1 MLEFKK
7 NPIYDNYCKS
17 TYPHYPSF
25 PVLQRVL
32 LSYYWGVFMK
42 KSIALHCQ
50 ILISGTIW
58 SITSKF
64 YEVICWKAFYVTK
77 TFHWR
82 GKKDFLTVMEN
93 KVHFPR
99 STWNVV
105 YYLFFNIF
113 FSDNFLGF
121 WVVNNFETL

>member
-1 MLEFKK
+1 
-7 NPIYDNYCKS
+7 
-17 TYPHYPSF
+17 
-25 PVLQRVL
+25 
-32 LSYYWGVFMK
+32 
-42 KSIALHCQ
+42 
-50 ILISGTIW
+50 
-58 SITSKF
+58 
-64 YEVICWKAFYVTK
+64 
-77 TFHWR
+77 
-82 GKKDFLTVMEN
+82 MEN